1 MAAIVEVAMLDDV
14 EGFRRRVEK
23 ENAIEARAPAI
34 GDYLRLVLPIF
45 SLAIILLFAAAT
57 YFAVHG

>member
-1 MAAIVEVAMLDDV
+1 VLNDV

-34 GDYLRLVLPIF
+34 RNYLRVVLPIF
-45 SLAIILLFAAAT
+45 SLAIILLAAAT
-57 YFAVHG
+57 YFAMHG

>member
-1 MAAIVEVAMLDDV
+1 MVDDV
-14 EGFRRRVEK
+14 EGFRRRRVEK